1 MIASKMLHMHTN
13 KIKELRVLS
22 TQNLSHSDGKKLST
36 QNLYAKSGLSTQ
48 SLSHPDGG
56 ECAESVTI
64 APLIHAEFV
73 RTGFRHCWDF
83 AVAHQQIQW
92 VRDVIH
98 AESVTPLT
106 PPDRNTDRF
115 FTDRIFLSLGRA
127 ETPYLAASLA
137 VEAKERA
144 MRASKNHRVGGGN
157 V

>member
-64 APLIHAEFV
+64 APLIHAE
-73 RTGFRHCWDF
+73 
-83 AVAHQQIQW
+83 
-92 VRDVIH
+92 
-98 AESVTPLT
+98 SVTPLT